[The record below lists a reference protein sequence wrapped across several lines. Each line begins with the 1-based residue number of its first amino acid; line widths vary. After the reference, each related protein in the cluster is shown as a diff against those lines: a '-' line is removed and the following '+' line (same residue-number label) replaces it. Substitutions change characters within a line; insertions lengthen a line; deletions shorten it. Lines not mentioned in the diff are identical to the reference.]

1 MEETPFKIKYCSV
14 DGDPG
19 YNNRFTEHFD
29 LIFESLLNSDD
40 EKAFKIIEKNL
51 GFQIGDYLHF
61 LKNGRSFMLN

>member
-40 EKAFKIIEKNL
+40 EKAFKIIENFGFSNWRLSSLFEKWTIKNP
-51 GFQIGDYLHF
+51 
-61 LKNGRSFMLN
+61 